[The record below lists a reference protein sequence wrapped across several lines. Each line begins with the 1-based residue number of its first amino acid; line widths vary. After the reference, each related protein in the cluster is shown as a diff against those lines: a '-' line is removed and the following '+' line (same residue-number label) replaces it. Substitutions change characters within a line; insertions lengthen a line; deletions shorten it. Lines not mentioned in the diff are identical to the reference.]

1 MPGVR
6 GLRDGVVKGLSD
18 TGDERVK
25 TLPRVHAAKRLL
37 YCTSFS
43 FHFNAS
49 GVVPKA
55 MCCGGTAYV
64 CTYMYLCVCMYCN
77 YGIMYVFVSF
87 HVLCVQCCHHSCC

>member
-43 FHFNAS
+43 FHFIVS
-49 GVVPKA
+49 GVVPTA
-55 MCCGGTAYV
+55 MCCGSTAYV
-64 CTYMYLCVCMYCN
+64 CTCTYLRMCV
-77 YGIMYVFVSF
+77 YV
-87 HVLCVQCCHHSCC
+87 L